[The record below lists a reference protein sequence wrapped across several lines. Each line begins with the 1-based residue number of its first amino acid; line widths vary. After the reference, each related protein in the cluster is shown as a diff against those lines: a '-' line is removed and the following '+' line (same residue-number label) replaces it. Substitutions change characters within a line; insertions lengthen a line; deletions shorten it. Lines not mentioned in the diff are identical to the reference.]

1 MTPSISAYAAE
12 QKHATFLTGFHGVL
26 HHPQCS
32 CKSRRL
38 LPVPNRF
45 RVGVAS
51 TRTSIVGCGAGPW
64 DVAPYL
70 HCLHPT
76 VICSSHECVF
86 FFRAKIILGQ
96 PILLSWATTTHHSL
110 LSLLTRISYRLK
122 QVIISKHSITGN
134 LLPLLQSNP
143 SNFQDRDL
151 FQA

>member
-96 PILLSWATTTHHSL
+96 PILLSSAP
-110 LSLLTRISYRLK
+110 LLTLASDAHILSPKTGDHLEAFDNWEP
-122 QVIISKHSITGN
+122 SPIT
-134 LLPLLQSNP
+134 PE
-143 SNFQDRDL
+143 
-151 FQA
+151 